1 MSFANWSQFAYYVVG
16 DQVVENSIL
25 YIAKVNLAPSTRP
38 PSADPSSWTNLGSTS
53 GGATGPTGPSGGPV
67 GPSGPTGPRG
77 TNGTNGAA
85 GATGP
90 TGVGSMGA
98 TGPAGNAGATGPA
111 GAGSTGAT
119 GPTGNDGATGPSGE
133 TGPKGDVGETG
144 PQGPAG
150 TAGLTTINVDGTL
163 LTGAEGVIQF
173 FAGANTTIT
182 TDVDNQAITFTS
194 SGGGGGINAITAG
207 TGIGVDSADPAAPI
221 VSTLLDANAGLSLS
235 VDNAIFI
242 NTGDGLFVDGNV
254 LKNSGVIAV
263 NGVNGLVDLISSD
276 SSITITPDAVANTIN
291 LQAVAGIVGSVVAGT
306 GIVVSSVDPAAPVVS
321 VNLAAESGLAVDV
334 DNALYI
340 NTGTGL
346 SRTGGDLVNTGVIA
360 LNAVD
365 GVMNLIS
372 SDSTITITPD
382 ADAKTINL
390 QSISGGSGGQTLTY
404 PTAGTYTY
412 TVPIPAGQEAGDPV
426 RVQVYMKGGG
436 GGGGASSKIYDPA
449 TDSVSTA
456 GGGGGGEGEAAIG
469 PLVFPITLI
478 MSAGEVID
486 LEVGVGG
493 DGGEYGGINNGDGG
507 DGGACS
513 IDSSTG
519 LNGGAITVAGGK
531 GGGGG
536 IIVAGVKAA
545 GGDGGAG
552 NGGGGS
558 AWSTT
563 LPSVSAGDGNGTG
576 FGGWWRWR
584 RRWRWRW
591 SWGHTDYSRWTGW
604 NRIRSGWWWSQ
615 CIRH

>member
-182 TDVDNQAITFTS
+182 TDVGNQAITFTS
-194 SGGGGGINAITAG
+194 SGGGGGINA
-207 TGIGVDSADPAAPI
+207 
-221 VSTLLDANAGLSLS
+221 
-235 VDNAIFI
+235 
-242 NTGDGLFVDGNV
+242 
-254 LKNSGVIAV
+254 
-263 NGVNGLVDLISSD
+263 
-276 SSITITPDAVANTIN
+276 
-291 LQAVAGIVGSVVAGT
+291 VVAGT

-456 GGGGGGEGEAAIG
+456 GGGGGGG
-469 PLVFPITLI
+469 
-478 MSAGEVID
+478 
-486 LEVGVGG
+486 
-493 DGGEYGGINNGDGG
+493 
-507 DGGACS
+507 GGAGGTQT
-513 IDSSTG
+513 IQDG
-519 LNGGAITVAGGK
+519 LAGTAYGA
-531 GGGGG
+531 GGGGASVFATEKETYG
-536 IIVAGVKAA
+536 YNG
-545 GGDGGAG
+545 G
-552 NGGGGS
+552 NG
-558 AWSTT
+558 A
-563 LPSVSAGDGNGTG
+563 DGVVIFTA
-576 FGGWWRWR
+576 
-584 RRWRWRW
+584 
-591 SWGHTDYSRWTGW
+591 YV
-604 NRIRSGWWWSQ
+604 
-615 CIRH
+615 